1 MPARRRFRSYL
12 CIACSKLALHCE
24 SATSA
29 SIEYIL
35 ENASQVIVN
44 KLFRI
49 SVETVG
55 SYIQDLSENASESAV
70 KYIALNSCGTK
81 IIKSKIPSKSH
92 RLVPLYCFQTSAAQS
107 ESMCCHQ
114 RRSVNVDKSCRH
126 PYTDLY
132 QLRKQKKYSGYI
144 CQLLSPAIIP
154 HRVS

>member
-1 MPARRRFRSYL
+1 MRLSQGSPSGTEFEVGMSWEMPARRRFRSYL

-81 IIKSKIPSKSH
+81 IIKSKIPSKSQ
-92 RLVPLYCFQTSAAQS
+92 RLVPLHCS
-107 ESMCCHQ
+107 
-114 RRSVNVDKSCRH
+114 K
-126 PYTDLY
+126 PL
-132 QLRKQKKYSGYI
+132 QLN
-144 CQLLSPAIIP
+144 L
-154 HRVS
+154 RVCAVIKDTV